1 MNTDLIIFSCR
12 RGLRCPVHPFAVIF
26 IIQQANIFVKDLSNT
41 HIHVEI
47 NMYVQHSTIISYF
60 LSQRKHNQ
68 KCDMHI
74 ISVLSLSIISHIDT
88 HTISLMYYININ
100 TTILYTLFYNLHF
113 ITNNVFQRGFMSVLI
128 RFLHYFNDFRKFHCM
143 AIVSFSNCYVY

>member
-47 NMYVQHSTIISYF
+47 NMYVQHSTHISYF